1 MIFLL
6 RHPSKWFNWKR
17 GPRNKQWWRWS
28 RLVFWASTQVESW
41 ELLFLSSSGSRSD
54 PRTESQGHELSLGQT
69 YDSHDLPGAQIL
81 TIRRRWQIASYL
93 RFQSG
98 FVPLWPWGISP
109 SWGTQ
114 TWGWPPVQLRR
125 GLFSSPQRSA
135 DCFDLWTIKL

>member
-28 RLVFWASTQVESW
+28 RLVFESVLSRVMGIIIFFLQVA
-41 ELLFLSSSGSRSD
+41 
-54 PRTESQGHELSLGQT
+54 GQIHAQKVKDMNCHLAKLT
-69 YDSHDLPGAQIL
+69 TPMICQVPKILQKGEDDKLHD
-81 TIRRRWQIASYL
+81 THL

-109 SWGTQ
+109 SWDTP

-125 GLFSSPQRSA
+125 GSFSSPQRSV
-135 DCFDLWTIKL
+135 DCFNLWTIKL